1 MSTINNKRTM
11 TVNGRPVPIEGEK
24 NILDL
29 IRKAGFDSAD
39 TYVTTHSFPPS
50 ARAGCAS
57 SKTKEASILA
67 SCSTPP
73 KAGMDIKDQY
83 TETERIQER

>member
-29 IRKAGFDSAD
+29 IRLSLI
-39 TYVTTHSFPPS
+39 H
-50 ARAGCAS
+50 
-57 SKTKEASILA
+57 I
-67 SCSTPP
+67 
-73 KAGMDIKDQY
+73 
-83 TETERIQER
+83 